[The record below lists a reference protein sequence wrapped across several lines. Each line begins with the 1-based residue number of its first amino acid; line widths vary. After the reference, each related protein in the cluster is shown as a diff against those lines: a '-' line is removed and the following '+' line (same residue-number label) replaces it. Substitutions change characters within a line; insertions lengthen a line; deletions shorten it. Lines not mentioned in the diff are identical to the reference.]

1 MNAVFIGFFVVITL
15 SLVAVGGMLIVRK
28 QVEIDTLQ
36 SFNEVAGN
44 MFQVVGT
51 LYAVL
56 LGLIVV
62 DAMTSM
68 SDLRVTIEREANAVA
83 NIHILAKGLPSQTK
97 FKVQELASDYVD
109 AVINEEWPAMKECSY
124 SKNAVLSL
132 YSMWD
137 NLIECEPENENQ
149 RDIRSKALDSMTA
162 LGDSR
167 RTRLLSSIHGVSAEL
182 WTVLIAGGMLTILFT
197 YFFGL
202 KHPTGQVLMTFV
214 VAASVS
220 LNVYLVYLFGYP
232 FSGAY
237 SLSPEG
243 FIANRLLFSV
253 RKKGLQSLPDPKHVD
268 IRKLEESKGKLE
280 LMTK

>member
-1 MNAVFIGFFVVITL
+1 MNALLIGFLVVLAL
-15 SLVAVGGMLIVRK
+15 SATAVCGMLVVRK
-28 QVEIDTLQ
+28 IVHIDTLQ

-68 SDLRVTIEREANAVA
+68 SDLRVTIEKEANSVA
-83 NIHILAKGLPSQTK
+83 NIHILADGLPSKTK
-97 FKVQELASDYVD
+97 FKVQELTSNYVE
-109 AVINEEWPAMKECSY
+109 AVIDDEWQAMQKCSY

-132 YSMWD
+132 HALWGS
-137 NLIECEPENENQ
+137 LIECDPENDNQ
-149 RDIRSKALDSMTA
+149 RDIRNLCLQAMTT

-182 WTVLIAGGMLTILFT
+182 WTVLVAGGVLTILFT

-202 KHPTGQVLMTFV
+202 KHPTGQVLMTAV

-237 SLSPEG
+237 RLSPEG
-243 FIANRLLFSV
+243 FSANRLVFSL
-253 RKKGLQSLPDPKHVD
+253 RKQGLDKLPDPNSID
-268 IRKLEESKGKLE
+268 IRKLEDAKGKLE
-280 LMTK
+280 LMKK